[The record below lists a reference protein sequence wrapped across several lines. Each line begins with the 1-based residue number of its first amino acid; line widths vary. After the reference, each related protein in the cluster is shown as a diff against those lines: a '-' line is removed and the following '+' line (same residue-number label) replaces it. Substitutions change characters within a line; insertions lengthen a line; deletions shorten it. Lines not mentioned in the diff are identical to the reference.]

1 MLQLCPWSN
10 ANCDSTTRCNPA
22 LSDIQIKD
30 KLDAGRALKVLI
42 VQQNKALFTNY
53 FTRHLKWPEPSSWRS
68 WSRQGNADNQITL
81 QSNKCPCVVQ
91 CVQSMYNVYK
101 VCTMCVQCVSNSQV
115 ESCCFFK
122 SSSGGGA
129 RRCDHHLWYAGC
141 WEEGTSSK
149 CGSLSRIDAQG
160 RGQSHNNV
168 PTINI
173 AIDVYQTQ
181 AAIIWRWGSLNQLR
195 TRCNQELLE

>member
-42 VQQNKALFTNY
+42 VQENKALFTNY
-53 FTRHLKWPEPSSWRS
+53 FIRHLKWPEPSSWRS
-68 WSRQGNADNQITL
+68 WSRWRNAINQSTL
-81 QSNKCPCVVQ
+81 QSNKCPCIPT
-91 CVQSMYNVYK
+91 K
-101 VCTMCVQCVSNSQV
+101 QV
-115 ESCCFFK
+115 ESGFFLK
-122 SSSGGGA
+122 SSLGGGTC
-129 RRCDHHLWYAGC
+129 RCDPHLWYAGC

-149 CGSLSRIDAQG
+149 CGSLSHNDAQG
-160 RGQSHNNV
+160 RGHSHNNV